1 MKVRN
6 ILRMQVVVIGFG
18 AALLLAS
25 SAPAQEIVNTEF
37 NDGPNVASFDQP
49 AAKNVEVGTSTD
61 SKMAQT
67 SGVTEVVST
76 PVVSNG
82 EMVSLEHSA
91 ERWLIGASL
100 FGLAMLAVFAGAEVR
115 RANRNIGM
123 RTSASLYP
131 RATIS

>member
-6 ILRMQVVVIGFG
+6 ILRTLAIVIGFG

-49 AAKNVEVGTSTD
+49 TVKNVEQGTSQN
-61 SKMAQT
+61 SKIQEAT
-67 SGVTEVVST
+67 PVAVVST
-76 PVVSNG
+76 PIVNSG
-82 EMVSLEHSA
+82 EVVSLEHSA
-91 ERWLIGASL
+91 EGWLIAASF
-100 FGLAMLAVFAGAEVR
+100 FGLAMLAVFAAAELR
-115 RANRNIGM
+115 RYRSTGTRAGVSIY
-123 RTSASLYP
+123 S

>member
-6 ILRMQVVVIGFG
+6 ILRMQAIVIGFG

-49 AAKNVEVGTSTD
+49 TTKNVESDTSRD
-61 SKMAQT
+61 SKR
-67 SGVTEVVST
+67 TEATPAAVVST

-91 ERWLIGASL
+91 ERWLIAASL
-100 FGLAMLAVFAGAEVR
+100 FGLAMLAVFAAAEVR
-115 RANRNIGM
+115 RYRSTGARGG
-123 RTSASLYP
+123 TSFYP
-131 RATIS
+131 GATIS